1 MGDGGTCRLPTSTW
15 SHSPFLLP
23 FTFAAG
29 RKPRLL
35 LLEGMSSGPCST
47 PVSFTW
53 RSLLMGTLAP
63 RSIFLFLPAFW
74 FPAGQATAYR
84 LLLAQAWRPPHPHL
98 GPSLSFLLIVPFSPP
113 PPLPCS
119 LLVHRPSTCTLCKD
133 PRESSLL
140 GGRIVTAPLEL

>member
-1 MGDGGTCRLPTSTW
+1 MGNGWTCRLTTSTW
-15 SHSPFLLP
+15 SCPPFLLP
-23 FTFAAG
+23 FTFTAG

-35 LLEGMSSGPCST
+35 LLAGMSSGPCST
-47 PVSFTW
+47 SVSFTW

-63 RSIFLFLPAFW
+63 GSIFLFLSAFW

-84 LLLAQAWRPPHPHL
+84 LLLVQAWRPPHPHL
-98 GPSLSFLLIVPFSPP
+98 APSLSFLLIVPFSPP

-119 LLVHRPSTCTLCKD
+119 LLVHRPFTCTLCKD

-140 GGRIVTAPLEL
+140 GSRIVMAPLGL

>member
-1 MGDGGTCRLPTSTW
+1 MGNGWTCRLTTSTW
-15 SHSPFLLP
+15 SCPPFVLP
-23 FTFAAG
+23 FTFTAG

-35 LLEGMSSGPCST
+35 LLAGMSSGPCST
-47 PVSFTW
+47 SVSFTW

-63 RSIFLFLPAFW
+63 GSIFLFLSAFW

-98 GPSLSFLLIVPFSPP
+98 APSLSFLLIVPFSPP

-119 LLVHRPSTCTLCKD
+119 LLVHRPFTCTLCKD

-140 GGRIVTAPLEL
+140 GSRIVMAPLGL